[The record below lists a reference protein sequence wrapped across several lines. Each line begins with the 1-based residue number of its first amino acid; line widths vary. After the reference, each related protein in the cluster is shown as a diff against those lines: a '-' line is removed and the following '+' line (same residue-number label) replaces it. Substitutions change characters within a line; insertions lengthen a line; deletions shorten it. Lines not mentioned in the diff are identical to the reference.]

1 MTEIRQQ
8 QRVSE
13 ADSVNNLDEA
23 REKIAQ
29 LETALQS
36 RIIIEQAK
44 GVLSERLGIDVDQ
57 AFGILRHA
65 ARSHRMKLHD
75 VAGRVVHE
83 RVTPAPVVVAIARE
97 ARMRGAW
104 MRERAEAQRR
114 RMEELTAQINEQ
126 LRIVNERYRRD

>member
-8 QRVSE
+8 PRVSE
-13 ADSVNNLDEA
+13 ADSVNDLDEA

-75 VAGRVVHE
+75 VAARVVHE

-114 RMEELTAQINEQ
+114 RMEELTTQINEQ
-126 LRIVNERYRRD
+126 LRIANERYRRD